1 MRLREL
7 ALSLAVLLAIPP
19 SLAHAQSAP
28 GKEHAKKLFDE
39 GVALEKKNDYAG
51 ALARYKEAESIAVT
65 AGLRFH
71 KGYCLEMLGKL
82 NSALEEYE
90 AAEKLA
96 NEQGKTEVR
105 AAVVARLEPMR
116 GRVPQMS
123 IRFTSPIKDGEVQV
137 DGAPVGAP
145 LLDGKSFRID
155 PGDHVVT
162 AKAPG
167 YKSWK
172 RDVHVVEAITTT
184 VDISMDREA
193 GGAAVPPP
201 VVAPVPAGSSAPAS
215 SPATSITEPPREAD
229 RSRSVVVPILTTAGA
244 VTLVVTG
251 VVFFAVA
258 GGAKSDAD
266 KECPLK
272 VDCDSE
278 KSTVRTFDTL
288 ALGSFIGAAGLG
300 VLSVVLWTKTGS
312 SSSANAPAARFVA
325 TPGGAGIAGAF

>member
-1 MRLREL
+1 MRLRDL
-7 ALSLAVLLAIPP
+7 ALSVAVFAALPP
-19 SLAHAQSAP
+19 SIAHAQSAP
-28 GKEHAKKLFDE
+28 NKEHAKKLFDE
-39 GVALEKKNDYAG
+39 GVDLEKKSDYAG
-51 ALARYKEAESIAVT
+51 ALARYKEAEALAVT

-82 NSALEEYE
+82 SSAQDEYE

-96 NEQGKTEVR
+96 REQNKADVR
-105 AAVVARLEPMR
+105 TAVLARLDPIR
-116 GRVPQMS
+116 SRVPQ
-123 IRFTSPIKDGEVQV
+123 IAVRFTTDIKGGEVQV
-137 DGAPVGAP
+137 DGEKVSAP
-145 LLDGKSFRID
+145 LLEGKSFRID

-184 VDISMDREA
+184 VDIAMDRE
-193 GGAAVPPP
+193 GGAAAPP
-201 VVAPVPAGSSAPAS
+201 VVVAPPAAHSTTPPPSDPL
-215 SPATSITEPPREAD
+215 TEPPRESA
-229 RSRSVVVPILTTAGA
+229 RSRSVVAPVLTTVGA

-258 GGAKSDAD
+258 SGAKSDAD
-266 KECPLK
+266 TECLQK

-278 KSTVRTFDTL
+278 RSKIRTFDTL

-300 VLSVVLWTKTGS
+300 VLSIVLWSSGS
-312 SSSANAPAARFVA
+312 KSSASAPSTRIVA
-325 TPGGAGIAGAF
+325 TPTGAGITGAF